1 MLAALGLSAC
11 ASSPDEPIVITELIK
26 LTLPSEARE
35 PCPPPSSLPDD
46 GGLSEAQVVS
56 LWGADRVNLK
66 TCAAPP
72 DPFPAAPLPL
82 MRLMPRRKQWG
93 PTMVIEVE
101 TMLPVL
107 SALALLISIGSFVH
121 SVMTARA
128 KGNSAKLETLEGE
141 VDLLDR
147 RTLEMQ
153 AEIKQLPG
161 KDELKQLELS
171 LTKMEGT
178 LTATGQ
184 AVGRVSMTV
193 DRIDNYLRNRG
204 EGA

>member
-1 MLAALGLSAC
+1 
-11 ASSPDEPIVITELIK
+11 
-26 LTLPSEARE
+26 
-35 PCPPPSSLPDD
+35 
-46 GGLSEAQVVS
+46 
-56 LWGADRVNLK
+56 
-66 TCAAPP
+66 
-72 DPFPAAPLPL
+72 

>member
-1 MLAALGLSAC
+1 
-11 ASSPDEPIVITELIK
+11 
-26 LTLPSEARE
+26 
-35 PCPPPSSLPDD
+35 
-46 GGLSEAQVVS
+46 
-56 LWGADRVNLK
+56 
-66 TCAAPP
+66 
-72 DPFPAAPLPL
+72 
-82 MRLMPRRKQWG
+82 
-93 PTMVIEVE
+93 
-101 TMLPVL
+101 MLPVL